1 MNELAGGLIQMN
13 AHMVTKPGADAVML
27 IGGVLMVLCF
37 VLAICAIVQ
46 PNKRAVVVFAV
57 MAVFGAAL
65 YFGGRAVPKV
75 KEIHACVSGPVS
87 LEQVATVYNI
97 VKIDGKELI
106 LRER

>member
-13 AHMVTKPGADAVML
+13 AHMVTKEAASAVML
-27 IGGVLMVLCF
+27 IGGVVAVLCF

-46 PNKRAVVVFAV
+46 PNKRAAIAFAV
-57 MAVFGAAL
+57 LALLGIGL

-75 KEIHACVSGPVS
+75 KEVHACVNGPVS
-87 LEQVATVYNI
+87 LEQVATVYDI
-97 VKIDGKELI
+97 VMIDGKELI